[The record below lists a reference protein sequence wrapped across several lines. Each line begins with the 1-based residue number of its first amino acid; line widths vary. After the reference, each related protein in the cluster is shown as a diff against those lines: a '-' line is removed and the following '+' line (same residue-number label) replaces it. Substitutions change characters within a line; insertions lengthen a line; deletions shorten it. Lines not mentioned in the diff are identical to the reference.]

1 MSLGGTNNEL
11 ACVYAALIL
20 NDEGLEINSDN
31 IAKILKASKIETEAY
46 WPTLFAK
53 LCKGKDITAMISSVG
68 SGGGG
73 GGGGGGG
80 AAAAAP
86 AAGGGGGGGAK
97 AAPEPEPEEEAEDM
111 GFDLFD

>member
-1 MSLGGTNNEL
+1 MSLGGNNNEL

-20 NDEGLEINSDN
+20 NDEGLEITSDN
-31 IAKILKASKIETEAY
+31 IAKILKASNIETEAY

-73 GGGGGGG
+73 GGGAAAAPAAAAGGG

-86 AAGGGGGGGAK
+86 AAK
-97 AAPEPEPEEEAEDM
+97 AEEPEEEAEDM